1 MFDLFEHRRTP
12 GRSGRPRAD
21 QSFWQGRNQTG
32 SGLPYGLMAGVFV
45 LYRRCGP
52 GEH

>member
-1 MFDLFEHRRTP
+1 VAARRWA
-12 GRSGRPRAD
+12 R
-21 QSFWQGRNQTG
+21 QGRNQTG

-45 LYRRCGP
+45 LYRRYGP